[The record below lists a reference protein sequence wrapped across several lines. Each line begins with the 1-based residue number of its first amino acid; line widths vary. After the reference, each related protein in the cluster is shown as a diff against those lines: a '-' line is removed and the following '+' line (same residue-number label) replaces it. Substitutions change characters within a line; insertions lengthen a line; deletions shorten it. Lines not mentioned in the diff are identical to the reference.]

1 MSQAHRAIRPK
12 TKRPNRRSEPLTSFN
27 ARLLVRVDDAGT
39 SLAANQGC
47 ERAVRDGIARSIE
60 IMMPGAW
67 VCDAADRFSN
77 LPGVD
82 IGIHL
87 TLTSEWERVK
97 WRPLTHAPTLVD
109 EHGFFRPSFEPSA
122 WNLAEIEAE
131 FRAQIDL
138 GTRLFAQSSH
148 ISSHMI
154 RHFEDVDP
162 RLGKMVRAL
171 AEHFNLRDDLLGTDG
186 LPRVAGYPPFPRD
199 AEPRVASFV
208 ETLSSLAAGASI
220 FVDHPAVLSDE
231 MRAQGHVAYE
241 DVAEDRAAC
250 LAVLTDPRVADAV
263 HQHDVELI
271 SYRDLD

>member
-1 MSQAHRAIRPK
+1 MNQARRAIRPR
-12 TKRPNRRSEPLTSFN
+12 TKRQSLRSKPLTPSN

-60 IMMPGAW
+60 VMMPGAW
-67 VCDAADRFSN
+67 VCDAADRFAK
-77 LPGVD
+77 LPGAD

-87 TLTSEWERVK
+87 TLTSEWDRVK
-97 WRPLTHAPTLVD
+97 WRPLTNAPSLVD
-109 EHGFFRPSFEPSA
+109 GHGFFRPRFEASA
-122 WNLAEIEAE
+122 WSLAEIEAE
-131 FRAQIDL
+131 FRAQIEL
-138 GTRLFAQSSH
+138 GTKLFPQASH
-148 ISSHMI
+148 ISSHMT

-162 RLGKMVRAL
+162 RLGEVARAS
-171 AEHFNLRDDLLGTDG
+171 AEHYGLRDDRLGSDT

-199 AEPRVASFV
+199 AEPRVAAFV
-208 ETLSSLAAGASI
+208 GMLGGLAPGSSI

-231 MRAQGHVAYE
+231 MRAQGHRGYE

-250 LAVLTDPRVADAV
+250 LAVLTDPRVAEAARDNGVA
-263 HQHDVELI
+263 LI

>member
-1 MSQAHRAIRPK
+1 MSQ
-12 TKRPNRRSEPLTSFN
+12 NRRSEPLTPSN

-60 IMMPGAW
+60 VMMPGAW
-67 VCDAADRFSN
+67 VCDAASRFSG
-77 LPGVD
+77 LTGVD

-87 TLTSEWERVK
+87 TLTSEWDRVK

-109 EHGFFRPSFEPSA
+109 GHGFFRPRFEASA
-122 WNLAEIEAE
+122 WNLAEVEAE
-131 FRAQIDL
+131 FRAQIEL
-138 GTRLFAQSSH
+138 GTRLFPQASH
-148 ISSHMI
+148 ISSHMT

-162 RLGKMVRAL
+162 RLGEMVRSL
-171 AEHFNLRDDLLGTDG
+171 AEHFELRDDRLGTDG
-186 LPRVAGYPPFPRD
+186 LPRVVGYPPFPRD
-199 AEPRVASFV
+199 AEARVASFV
-208 ETLSSLAAGASI
+208 ETVSNLASGTSI

-231 MRAQGHVAYE
+231 MRAQGHDGYE

-263 HQHDVELI
+263 RQHDVQLI